1 MSAFRPTRIFTTQAV
16 IAMLAGDPTC
26 DTCRGH
32 GRIEVTG
39 PRDHRVCPACGGR
52 GIPRSLRDWTYD
64 NLPRDQYKAYRQITR
79 SAR

>member
-1 MSAFRPTRIFTTQAV
+1 VSAVRPTGIWTTQAV
-16 IAMLAGDPTC
+16 IAMLACDPVC
-26 DTCRGH
+26 DTCDGH

-64 NLPRDQYKAYRQITR
+64 KVSRSEFKAYRQATR
-79 SAR
+79 